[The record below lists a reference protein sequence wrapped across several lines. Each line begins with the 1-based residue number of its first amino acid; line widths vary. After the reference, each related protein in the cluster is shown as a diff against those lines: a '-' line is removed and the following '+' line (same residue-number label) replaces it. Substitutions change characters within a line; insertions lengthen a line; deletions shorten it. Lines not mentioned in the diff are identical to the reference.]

1 MWLDLKA
8 DSAGEGG
15 YRGGMPPS
23 DSNTNAAVEQMAQAV
38 SGTMPPSDNY
48 SDWAGPH
55 IIIDWP
61 VLLLNDA
68 VIIAGVG
75 LIVWIILRKQK

>member
-1 MWLDLKA
+1 MAPSTNNTNVTVEQL
-8 DSAGEGG
+8 EGYVNNG
-15 YRGGMPPS
+15 TTSPS
-23 DSNTNAAVEQMAQAV
+23 DLC
-38 SGTMPPSDNY
+38 
-48 SDWAGPH
+48 DWSKGH
-55 IIIDWP
+55 IITVPDWP